1 MKLKFTQ
8 QGFQADAAQAV
19 VDVFDGQI
27 NKLSSYTL
35 DMGTH
40 DQQMDIETPADYL
53 GWANREL
60 ESFLDYDRLLKNI
73 RKIQIDNFIKPST
86 KLEGDGLNLSIEM
99 ETGVGKTYTYIKTMY
114 ELYEKYGWS
123 KFIIVVPSVAI
134 REGVFKSFQ
143 VTEDHFASLYN
154 HRIRYFIY
162 DSLRLSDISSFA
174 SDSKINVMIMNYQA
188 FASRSEATRRIYSEL
203 DEFQSRRPIDIIKK
217 TNPIL
222 ILDEP
227 QSLEGKTTKEKLKD
241 FNALF
246 TLRYSA
252 THKNPYNMIYRLDAV
267 DAYNKKLVKRIQVK
281 GISQTALNGTDAY
294 IYLDS
299 LNISKAAPTANLEI
313 EIKYKSSIKRKLKKL
328 SEGDNLYIE
337 SNELEAYLDG
347 YVISMIDGRDNSVE
361 FTNGEKIYVGDV
373 LGLVDEDIIRRIQ
386 IRETIKSHLEKEREL
401 FSKGIKVLSLFF
413 IDEVA
418 NYRIYNDDNE
428 ASNGIYADI
437 FEEEYHNVFSSFQLK
452 YGEEAYIKYL
462 EKFDLKTTHQGYF
475 SVDNKGRIKNTKG
488 ASKDDIS
495 TYDLIMKNKELLLN
509 RDPDISPVRFIF
521 SHSALKEG
529 WDNPNVFQICTLKQ
543 SGSEVRKR
551 QEVGRGLRLCVDENG
566 ERMDENVLGDG
577 VQDVNTL
584 TVVASESY
592 DSFARSL
599 QNEYYE
605 ESSGRARKI
614 RPDLFEGITIK
625 DNDGNPR
632 VIDSDLALSIYD
644 SLLKNDYVENQKL
657 TEYYYR
663 DVSLKAVNLGK
674 DLSIYE
680 ESIIELLGKIYDRDI
695 DIKDARSENVE
706 SKIDDDKLY
715 SKEFK
720 NLWAKINQ
728 KTYYT
733 VKFKSNELI
742 ENAAAAINKN
752 LKVKEIKYDIKT
764 AYIDKLTGDKKDFDK
779 NVVVVN
785 EDSEINEY
793 RTYNVK
799 YDLIGKI
806 AFETDLTRRDTVAI
820 LRAIKEDKFLEFKK
834 NPEDFI
840 SKVSDIINGEKAT
853 KIIQHISYD
862 LLEDTYDTDIF
873 TEAKQKGQIGKNA
886 VESKKGLFDY
896 TIYDSE
902 VERKFSEGLD
912 SRSEVAVYV
921 KLPSSFYVS
930 TPVGKYSPDWAVA
943 FYEGK
948 VKHIYFVAETKGTMD
963 SMELRA
969 VEKAKTDCAKKH
981 FEKISNGDYIYDV
994 VESYEKLMDVVRG

>member
-1 MKLKFTQ
+1 MKLKFKQ

-27 NKLSSYTL
+27 NKSSSYTL
-35 DMGTH
+35 DIGTH
-40 DQQMDIETPADYL
+40 DQQMDIDTPADYL
-53 GWANREL
+53 GWANRKL
-60 ESFLDYDRLLKNI
+60 ESFLDYDRLLENI
-73 RKIQIDNFIKPST
+73 RKIQINNFIKPST

-162 DSLRLSDISSFA
+162 DSSRLSDISSFA
-174 SDSKINVMIMNYQA
+174 SESKINVMIMNYQA
-188 FASRSEATRRIYSEL
+188 FASKSEATRRIYSEL

-281 GISQTALNGTDAY
+281 GISQTALKGTDAY

-373 LGLVDEDIIRRIQ
+373 LGLVDEDTIRRIQ

-401 FSKGIKVLSLFF
+401 FRKGIKVLSLFF

-452 YGEEAYIKYL
+452 YREEAYIKYL
-462 EKFDLKTTHQGYF
+462 EKFDPKTTHQGYF

-495 TYDLIMKNKELLLN
+495 TYDLIMKNKELLLH

-625 DNDGNPR
+625 DNGGNPR

-680 ESIIELLGKIYDRDI
+680 DSIIELLGKIYDRDI

-720 NLWAKINQ
+720 SLWAKINQ

-742 ENAAAAINKN
+742 ENAATAINKN

-806 AFETDLTRRDTVAI
+806 AFETGLTRRDTVAI

-840 SKVSDIINGEKAT
+840 SKVSDIINSEKAT

-930 TPVGKYSPDWAVA
+930 TPVGRYSPDWAVA

-948 VKHIYFVAETKGTMD
+948 VKHIYFVAETKGSMD